1 MQTSAVL
8 STKTPDES
16 CEQEFVLE
24 KIWLDSYP
32 KDSAATINP
41 DNYSSLVEVFEQ
53 SVQQFADLPAFA
65 NMGHVIT
72 YRKLEE
78 QSRHFAAYL
87 QNDLKLVK
95 GDRIAI
101 MMPNVLQYPI
111 AMFGALR
118 AGLVVVN
125 VNPLYTPREL
135 KHQLNDSGAIAIVVI
150 ANFADTL
157 EKVVDETPIEHVIV
171 THLGDQ
177 FSPIKRTLVN
187 FAVKYIKKMVPKFN
201 LPHAISMR
209 KAIVKGSYSQ
219 YVKPSVC
226 GDDLAY
232 LQYTGGTTG
241 LSKGAMLTHRNMVA
255 NLEQAAAA
263 YGTKIEAG
271 KETVVTALPL
281 YHIFALTANCLLFMK
296 FGARNLLITN
306 PRDIP
311 GFVKELSQYKFTALT
326 GVNTLFNALLN
337 NSDFRALDFSSL
349 KLSLGGG
356 MAVQRAVA
364 QDWKEA
370 TGTVLL
376 EGYGLT
382 ECCPLVT
389 VTPHDSTGF
398 TGNIGLPCASTD
410 VRIMTDNGEAAIGEP
425 GELQVRGP
433 QVMQGYYNNEAETAK
448 VMDGEWF
455 GTGDIA
461 TINDKGFCK
470 IVDRQKDMIIVSGF
484 NVYPNEI
491 EDVCAMHPGVL
502 EVAAIGVPHKA
513 SGEMVKIFV
522 VKKDSALTDKQI
534 IAHCREQL
542 TAYKV
547 PKLIEFRDE
556 LPKTNVGK
564 ILRRSLREEEMS
576 KLAS

>member
-1 MQTSAVL
+1 MPILLLNSVM
-8 STKTPDES
+8 SNVHE
-16 CEQEFVLE
+16 EFVLE
-24 KIWLDSYP
+24 RVWLDSYP
-32 KDSAATINP
+32 KDVPATINP
-41 DNYSSLVEVFEQ
+41 DAYASLVDVFEE
-53 SVQQFADLPAFA
+53 SVQKFADAPAFA

-72 YRKLEE
+72 YRNLEE
-78 QSRHFAAYL
+78 QSRHFSAYL
-87 QNDLKLVK
+87 QNELKLVK

-135 KHQLNDSGAIAIVVI
+135 EHQLNDAGAKAIVVI
-150 ANFADTL
+150 TNFADTL
-157 EKVVDETPIEHVIV
+157 EKVVDKTPVEHVIV
-171 THLGDQ
+171 TSLGDQ
-177 FSPIKRTLVN
+177 FSPVKRTLVN

-201 LPHAISMR
+201 LPGAISMR
-209 KAIVKGSYSQ
+209 KALVKGSYSQ
-219 YVKPSVC
+219 YIKPNIC

-241 LSKGAMLTHRNMVA
+241 LSKGAMLSHRNMVA
-255 NLEQAAAA
+255 NLEQASGA
-263 YGTKIEAG
+263 YGSQIEAG

-281 YHIFALTANCLLFMK
+281 YHIFALTANCLMFMK
-296 FGARNLLITN
+296 YGARNLLITN

-337 NSDFRALDFSSL
+337 DKEFRQLDFSSL
-349 KLSLGGG
+349 KLTLGGG
-356 MAVQRAVA
+356 MAVQRAVG
-364 QDWKEA
+364 QDWKEV

-389 VTPHDSTGF
+389 VPPYDTTGF

-410 VRIMTDNGEAAIGEP
+410 VRIMTEDGVEAGLGEP

-448 VMDGEWF
+448 VMDGDWF

-461 TINDKGFCK
+461 TIDEKGFCK

-484 NVYPNEI
+484 NVFPNEI

-502 EVAAIGVPHKA
+502 EVAAIGIPHDV
-513 SGEMVKIFV
+513 SGEVVKVFV
-522 VKKDSALTDKQI
+522 VKKQHELSDKALI
-534 IAHCREQL
+534 EHCREQL
-542 TAYKV
+542 TGYKV

-564 ILRRSLREEEMS
+564 ILRRSLREEEIAKS
-576 KLAS
+576 A

>member
-1 MQTSAVL
+1 
-8 STKTPDES
+8 
-16 CEQEFVLE
+16 LE

-32 KDSAATINP
+32 EGVPATINP
-41 DNYSSLVEVFEQ
+41 DNYASLVEVFEESTQ
-53 SVQQFADLPAFA
+53 KFSDLPAFA
-65 NMGHVIT
+65 NMGHEIT
-72 YRKLEE
+72 YRNLEE
-78 QSRHFAAYL
+78 QSRYFSAYL
-87 QNDLKLVK
+87 QNELKLVK

-135 KHQLNDSGAIAIVVI
+135 EHQLNDSGAKAIVVI
-150 ANFADTL
+150 SNFADTL
-157 EKVVDETPIEHVIV
+157 EKVIDKTPIEHVV
-171 THLGDQ
+171 LTNLGDQ
-177 FSPIKRTLVN
+177 FGPLKRTLVN

-219 YVKPSVC
+219 YVKPQIS
-226 GDDLAY
+226 GDDLAF

-241 LSKGAMLTHRNMVA
+241 LSKGAMLSHRNMVA
-255 NLEQAAAA
+255 NLEQASAA
-263 YGTKIEAG
+263 YSPKIEEG

-337 NSDFRALDFSSL
+337 DEKFRALDFSSL
-349 KLSLGGG
+349 KLALGGG

-364 QDWKEA
+364 QDWIKVTDVA
-370 TGTVLL
+370 LL

-389 VTPHDSTGF
+389 VTPYNATGF

-410 VRIMTDNGEAAIGEP
+410 VRIMTDSGVEAELGEP

-455 GTGDIA
+455 GTGDVA
-461 TINDKGFCK
+461 TIDEQGFCK

-491 EDVCAMHPGVL
+491 EDICAMHVGVM
-502 EVAAIGVPHKA
+502 EVAAIGIPHDV
-513 SGEMVKIFV
+513 SGEVVKVFV
-522 VKKDSALTDKQI
+522 VKKDDTLTDKELR
-534 IAHCREQL
+534 AHCKELL

-547 PKLIEFRDE
+547 PKLVEFRDE

-564 ILRRSLREEEMS
+564 ILRRSLREEEIA

>member
-1 MQTSAVL
+1 MEL
-8 STKTPDES
+8 
-16 CEQEFVLE
+16 VLE

-32 KDSAATINP
+32 KDVPATIDP
-41 DNYSSLVEVFEQ
+41 DTYASLVDVFEE
-53 SVQQFADLPAFA
+53 SVQKFADAPAFA

-78 QSRHFAAYL
+78 QSRHFSAYL
-87 QNDLKLVK
+87 QNELNLVK

-101 MMPNVLQYPI
+101 MLPNVLQYPI

-135 KHQLNDSGAIAIVVI
+135 EHQLNDAGAKAIVVI

-157 EKVVDETPIEHVIV
+157 EKVVDKTPVEHVIV
-171 THLGDQ
+171 TNLGDQ
-177 FSPIKRTLVN
+177 FNPIKRTVVN

-201 LPHAISMR
+201 LPGAISMR
-209 KAIVKGSYSQ
+209 KALVKGSYSQ
-219 YVKPSVC
+219 YVKPTVS
-226 GDDLAY
+226 GDDLAF

-241 LSKGAMLTHRNMVA
+241 LSKGAMLSHRNMVA
-255 NLEQAAAA
+255 NLEQASGA
-263 YGTKIEAG
+263 YGTQLRPG
-271 KETVVTALPL
+271 KEIVVTALPL
-281 YHIFALTANCLLFMK
+281 YHIFALTANCLMFMK
-296 FGARNLLITN
+296 YGANNLLITN

-311 GFVKELSQYKFTALT
+311 AFVKELASYPFTALT

-337 NSDFRALDFSSL
+337 NEEFKGLDFSSL
-349 KLSLGGG
+349 RITLGGG

-364 QDWKEA
+364 QQWTEV

-389 VTPHDSTGF
+389 VAPYNNTGF

-410 VRIMTDNGEAAIGEP
+410 VRIMTPSGKEAGFGEP
-425 GELQVRGP
+425 GELQVKGP
-433 QVMQGYYNNEAETAK
+433 QVMQGYYNNPAETAK
-448 VMDGEWF
+448 VMDGQWF

-461 TINDKGFCK
+461 TIDEQGFCK

-484 NVYPNEI
+484 NVFPNEI
-491 EDVCAMHPGVL
+491 EDVCAMHSGVL
-502 EVAAIGVPHKA
+502 EVAAIGIPHDV
-513 SGEMVKIFV
+513 SGEVVKVFV
-522 VKKDSALTDKQI
+522 VKKDPSLSDKELI
-534 IAHCREQL
+534 SHCREQL

-547 PKLIEFRDE
+547 PKIIEFRDE

-564 ILRRSLREEEMS
+564 ILRRSLREEEIA

>member
-1 MQTSAVL
+1 M
-8 STKTPDES
+8 
-16 CEQEFVLE
+16 E
-24 KIWLDSYP
+24 KVWLQSYP
-32 KDSAATINP
+32 KDVPEEINP
-41 DNYSSLVEVFEQ
+41 DHYQSLVDLFEESTQ
-53 SVQQFADLPAFA
+53 KFADLPAFV

-101 MMPNVLQYPI
+101 MLPNILQYPI
-111 AMFGALR
+111 AMFAALR
-118 AGLVVVN
+118 AGLIVVN

-135 KHQLNDSGAIAIVVI
+135 KHQLNDSGAKAIVVVS
-150 ANFADTL
+150 NFASTV
-157 EKVVDETPIEHVIV
+157 EKVVKETAIEHVVV

-177 FSPIKRTLVN
+177 FKPLKRTLVN
-187 FAVKYIKKMVPKFN
+187 FVVKYVKKMVPKFD

-209 KAIVKGSYSQ
+209 KALVKGSYSQ
-219 YVKPSVC
+219 YIKQEIT
-226 GDDLAY
+226 GQDLAF

-241 LSKGAMLTHRNMVA
+241 PSKGAMLSHRNMVA
-255 NLEQAAAA
+255 NLEQAS
-263 YGTKIEAG
+263 AG
-271 KETVVTALPL
+271 FGAVITPGKALIITALPL
-281 YHIFALTANCLLFMK
+281 YHIFALTANCLMFMK
-296 FGARNLLITN
+296 YGAQNLLITN

-311 GFVKELSQYKFTALT
+311 GFVKELSKVKFTAIT

-337 NSDFRALDFSSL
+337 NEEFTKLDFSHL
-349 KLSLGGG
+349 KLTLGGG

-364 QDWKEA
+364 NKWQEVTK
-370 TGTVLL
+370 TFLL

-389 VTPHDSTGF
+389 ITPHTSNGF
-398 TGNIGLPCASTD
+398 SGNIGLPCSSTLC
-410 VRIMTDNGEAAIGEP
+410 RIVDAEGNVVANGEP
-425 GELQVRGP
+425 GELQVQGP
-433 QVMQGYYNNEAETAK
+433 QVMQGYYNCPEETAK
-448 VMDGEWF
+448 VMDGDWF

-461 TINDKGFCK
+461 TMDDQGFFT

-484 NVYPNEI
+484 NVYPNEV
-491 EDVCAMHPGVL
+491 EEVCSMHPGVL
-502 EVAAIGVPHKA
+502 EVAVIGIPHQ
-513 SGEMVKIFV
+513 STGEKIKVFI
-522 VKKDSALTDKQI
+522 VKKGNGVTEKELIK
-534 IAHCREQL
+534 HCRENL

-564 ILRRSLREEEMS
+564 ILRRELREEELA
-576 KLAS
+576 KLEVST